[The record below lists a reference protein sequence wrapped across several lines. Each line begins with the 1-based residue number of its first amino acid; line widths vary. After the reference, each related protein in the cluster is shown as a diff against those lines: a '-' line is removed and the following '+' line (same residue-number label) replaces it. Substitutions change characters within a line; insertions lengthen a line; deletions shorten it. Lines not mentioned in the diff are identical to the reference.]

1 MPVGP
6 ASTPTTPSL
15 RFPPQFDNPKEIGA
29 VANNADRLTWTD
41 MTVDDAVA
49 RPRDTGEVAAAV
61 RVAADHAERKA
72 P

>member
-1 MPVGP
+1 MSEGP
-6 ASTPTTPSL
+6 AGPPATPSL
-15 RFPPQFDNPKEIGA
+15 RFPPWFDNLKEIGA
-29 VANNADRLTWTD
+29 VVNNTDRLTWTH